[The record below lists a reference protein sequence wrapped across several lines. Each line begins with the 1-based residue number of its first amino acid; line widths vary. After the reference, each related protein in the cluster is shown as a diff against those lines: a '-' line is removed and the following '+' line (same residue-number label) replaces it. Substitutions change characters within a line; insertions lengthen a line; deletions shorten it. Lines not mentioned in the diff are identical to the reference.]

1 MKLTNEQLWL
11 VAKGLPI
18 FQQTLM
24 MQAAKDREAA
34 QRAMDVATINQQVI
48 AAVGAIERNQSLLL
62 AQYGNTVAGPN
73 GGTEFSMAGVEPEKL
88 KEYER
93 AYENLM
99 VATQDL
105 GFTAIK
111 ITPND
116 ITNLQARP
124 DAFAAIQPIVK
135 LEIEEG

>member
-11 VAKGLPI
+11 IAKGLPI

-24 MQAAKDREAA
+24 MQAAQSAEAA

-73 GGTEFSMAGVEPEKL
+73 GGTEFSMAGVGPDKL
-88 KEYER
+88 REYEA

-99 VATQDL
+99 AATQDL
-105 GFTAIK
+105 GFMAIR
-111 ITPND
+111 ITPSD
-116 ITNLQARP
+116 IQNLQARP

-135 LEIEEG
+135 LDIEEE